1 MRKSPVPAK
10 RPLHPVFDRLQP
22 FNRRLEK
29 GKAENLYFYMRQVD
43 SPATAHTIIRG
54 QPMLMFSSNNYLG
67 MANHPRVK
75 NAAKRAVRDYGTG
88 ACSRWV
94 KGKAVR
100 PQEELEKRLAAWEGR
115 EAAMIYSSGYVSN
128 VATLS
133 TLLSRNDVAFID
145 EYVHASLI
153 DGLRFGQIP
162 FRTFFHNDMT
172 DLAEKMAVSRPAG
185 HAVIIVDGVY
195 SMEGDIA
202 RLPDIYKLA
211 KKHKALLV
219 LDEAHGTGVLGRT
232 GRGTAEHFGLHG
244 KIDVVVGTLS
254 KALGGVGGFVAGP
267 KVMIDSLKHRAGAFQ
282 YSATLPSA
290 VCAGILAAMD
300 VIESE
305 PEWLARLDQ
314 NARQLR
320 EGLQAQG
327 WNTGHSESPI
337 IPVMIGDDRKAY
349 MLTRALY
356 QAGIYASPITYPGV
370 KMGTAR
376 VRLSVMATHSSE
388 DIQRTLDIFARL
400 RKAHLPKPMMQNNP
414 NV

>member
-1 MRKSPVPAK
+1 MTRTSSKP
-10 RPLHPVFDRLQP
+10 RLHPVFNRLDP
-22 FNRRLEK
+22 FSRRLEK
-29 GKAENLYFYMRQVD
+29 GKAEGLYFYMREVD
-43 SPATAHTIIRG
+43 SSAAAHTIVRG

-75 NAAKRAVRDYGTG
+75 KAAERAIRDHGTG
-88 ACSRWV
+88 ACSARLM
-94 KGKAVR
+94 GGTFR
-100 PQEELEKRLAAWEGR
+100 EHHELERALAAWEGR

-133 TLLSRNDVAFID
+133 TLLNRNDVAFID

-153 DGLRFGQIP
+153 DGLRFAQVP
-162 FRTFFHNDMT
+162 FRSFFHNDMA
-172 DLAEKMAVSRPAG
+172 DLETKLAANRPQG

-202 RLPDIYKLA
+202 RLTEIYKLA
-211 KKHKALLV
+211 KRHKALLI

-232 GRGTAEHFGLHG
+232 GKGTAEHFNLHG
-244 KIDVVVGTLS
+244 KIDIVVGTLS
-254 KALGGVGGFVAGP
+254 KAFGGVGGFVAGP
-267 KVMIDSLKHRAGAFQ
+267 KVLIDYLKHNARGFVF
-282 YSATLPSA
+282 SAAPPPA

-305 PEWLARLDQ
+305 PKWLSRLHE
-314 NARQLR
+314 NSSQLR

-327 WNTGHSESPI
+327 WNTGRSESPI
-337 IPVMIGDDRKAY
+337 IPVMIGDDRKTY
-349 MLTRALY
+349 EMTRDLY

-376 VRLSVMATHSSE
+376 VRLSVMATHSSR
-388 DIQRTLDIFARL
+388 DIQRTLDVFAKL
-400 RKAHLPKPMMQNNP
+400 RKEHLPRASS
-414 NV
+414 

>member
-1 MRKSPVPAK
+1 MPPISAK
-10 RPLHPVFDRLQP
+10 HPLHPVFDRLQP

-29 GKAENLYFYMRQVD
+29 GKAEGLYFYMREVD
-43 SPATAHTIIRG
+43 SSAAAHTVVHGR
-54 QPMLMFSSNNYLG
+54 PMLMYSSNNYLG
-67 MANHPRVK
+67 MANHPKVK
-75 NAAKRAVRDYGTG
+75 KAAERAIRDHGTG
-88 ACSRWV
+88 ACSARLM
-94 KGKAVR
+94 GGTFSLHT
-100 PQEELEKRLAAWEGR
+100 ELEQRLAAWEGC
-115 EAAMIYSSGYVSN
+115 EAAMVYSSGYVSN

-133 TLLSRNDVAFID
+133 TLLNRNDAAFID

-153 DGLRFGQIP
+153 DGLRFAQIP
-162 FRTFFHNDMT
+162 FRTFFHNDMA
-172 DLAEKMAVSRPAG
+172 DLAEKLAASRPQG

-202 RLPDIYKLA
+202 RLSDIYPLA
-211 KKHKALLV
+211 KKHQALLV

-267 KVMIDSLKHRAGAFQ
+267 KILIDYLQHNARGFVF
-282 YSATLPSA
+282 SAAPPPA

-305 PEWLARLDQ
+305 PKWILRLSQ

-327 WNTGHSESPI
+327 WNTGRSESPI
-337 IPVMIGDDRKAY
+337 IPVMVGDDRQTY
-349 MLTRALY
+349 EMTRALF

-370 KMGTAR
+370 KRGTAR
-376 VRLSVMATHSSE
+376 VRLSVMATHSSR
-388 DIQRTLDIFARL
+388 DIQRTLDVFARL
-400 RKAHLPKPMMQNNP
+400 RKTYLPQLIS
-414 NV
+414 